1 MIGPLTPFSLTS
13 LSRPYVRHPFIRSA
27 RPFSRVSLA
36 PPLAT
41 PHLLRSHRWALA
53 ILSSPKYRAKR
64 LAQQLF
70 KANPAGVRVSKKN
83 TLMHRLARVERF
95 VNQQGSAS
103 KNERLVSL
111 ERLVGSLKSNKA
123 NRQDVMQVSVRLDT
137 TRTDL
142 LGRLADGLDG
152 GVSSTE
158 VHTMIEQARS
168 RTAAQ
173 LEADIEITHSRLE
186 SLAAEL
192 HAVQTENDTN
202 HIKLDQECL
211 NRGVLARTSMLG
223 SVNEVVGDAV
233 HEALAL
239 QQGTAAQ
246 AAAKAELRD
255 YVDMTLEK
263 KADRSDVSKMNERL
277 QAMRSAYDAVVR
289 RNGNDDDNETMETK
303 KFEALKTELQE
314 ELAAVADTLKRELLL
329 ADQNDQAQMRRDL
342 EMLHRAM
349 ISTKNESVKEL
360 DEVVSRLGGRIGDLE
375 VEVEGEAGSA
385 QGKAGG
391 SKWKK
396 GLRDLLTEM
405 QGALSKKAYV
415 VH

>member
-1 MIGPLTPFSLTS
+1 
-13 LSRPYVRHPFIRSA
+13 
-27 RPFSRVSLA
+27 
-36 PPLAT
+36 
-41 PHLLRSHRWALA
+41 
-53 ILSSPKYRAKR
+53 
-64 LAQQLF
+64 
-70 KANPAGVRVSKKN
+70 
-83 TLMHRLARVERF
+83 MHRLARVERF
-95 VNQQGSAS
+95 VDQQGSSAS
-103 KNERLVSL
+103 KNARLLSL
-111 ERLVGSLKSNKA
+111 ERLVGFLKSNKA

-137 TRTDL
+137 TRKDL
-142 LGRLADGLDG
+142 LGRLADGLIG

-158 VHTMIEQARS
+158 MHTMIEQARL

-192 HAVQTENDTN
+192 HAVQMENDTN

-223 SVNEVVGDAV
+223 AVNEVVSDAV

-255 YVDMTLEK
+255 YVDTTLEK
-263 KADRSDVSKMNERL
+263 KADRSDVSKMHERL

-289 RNGNDDDNETMETK
+289 RNGNDDDVETMETK
-303 KFEALKTELQE
+303 KFEALKAELQE

-342 EMLHRAM
+342 EMLHRVM

-375 VEVEGEAGSA
+375 VEVEGEEAGSA
-385 QGKAGG
+385 RGKAGG

-405 QGALSKKAYV
+405 REALSKKAYV
-415 VH
+415 VVSCRSRDTAIRDLWQHHSQHMTDVRPHCT